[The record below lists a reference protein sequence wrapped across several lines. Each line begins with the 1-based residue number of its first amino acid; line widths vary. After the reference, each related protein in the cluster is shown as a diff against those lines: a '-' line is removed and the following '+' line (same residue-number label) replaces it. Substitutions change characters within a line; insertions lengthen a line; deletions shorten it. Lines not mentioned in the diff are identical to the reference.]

1 MQPQQLSS
9 AQRHRGEITLWFSLL
24 KSSSFSFCYFK
35 NKCFSYLQPGTNGTV
50 GPGLLLA
57 CVCAC
62 FCRWCEASVSPGVS
76 KDGWIFFCL
85 HFPPHLP
92 RGINIILPNLFQT
105 RSSFPYSEQFSQS
118 LCLYQIWRC
127 SLTALSPRPSLR
139 FLFFFFLEVA
149 EKNLVLLLCYLTLR
163 VSCGLPSFLP
173 SLYYRNYFFPSFSP
187 SLFCLWGFILS
198 HLLWRRV
205 GGSFIFAFL
214 WEIDCMSCRCW
225 ATDWQHLCPIDST
238 ICF

>member
-1 MQPQQLSS
+1 MNHINARLVIQKDKSISYCGASEGKECVRLHPQQRLNNKW
-9 AQRHRGEITLWFSLL
+9 RRWRRGEITLWFSLFIL
-24 KSSSFSFCYFK
+24 LFQ
-35 NKCFSYLQPGTNGTV
+35 NKCLSYLQPGTNGTV

-62 FCRWCEASVSPGVS
+62 FCRWCEASMSPGVS
-76 KDGWIFFCL
+76 KDCWIFFCL

-139 FLFFFFLEVA
+139 FLFFFF
-149 EKNLVLLLCYLTLR
+149 
-163 VSCGLPSFLP
+163 
-173 SLYYRNYFFPSFSP
+173 
-187 SLFCLWGFILS
+187 
-198 HLLWRRV
+198 
-205 GGSFIFAFL
+205 
-214 WEIDCMSCRCW
+214 
-225 ATDWQHLCPIDST
+225 
-238 ICF
+238 